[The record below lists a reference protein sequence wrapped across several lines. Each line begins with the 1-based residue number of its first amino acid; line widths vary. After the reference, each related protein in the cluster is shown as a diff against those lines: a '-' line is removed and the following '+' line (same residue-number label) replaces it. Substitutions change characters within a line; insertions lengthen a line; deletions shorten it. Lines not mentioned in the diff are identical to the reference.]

1 MNISGATDLADHA
14 STSRFDHARSRDGHL
29 SVSSTTLHV
38 DATAAIDLLLAS
50 TEPAVGYLARRDVLN
65 EPIEPGPEA
74 VLSLSLIHI

>member
-74 VLSLSLIHI
+74 VL